1 MTGSFDPTGCTAR
14 AAPVLNEIAPLL
26 ISIADFPGQSLSLHR
41 MQLNPNT
48 VVIIG
53 AGPAGCSTSLFL
65 AKHKIPHTII
75 DKAVFPRDKVCGDA
89 LSGKSVYVLNQLD
102 PSIIPAFDSQKN
114 EFIESWGVK
123 FVAPNGKAIDI
134 PFKQDMSKEQLP
146 PGFISKRVDFD
157 HELFKRLDRNYAT
170 VIEGAEVTALDKNA
184 DGITITYEK
193 NNIQST
199 IHAQLVV
206 GAEGDRSI
214 VAKQFGQI
222 KKENDHYCAG
232 IRAYYEGVEGMHEQ
246 NFIELHFL
254 PEMLPGYFW
263 IFPLP
268 NGMANVGAGMLSSEV
283 SKRKVNLKA
292 DMLKAIENNPNI
304 RDRFK
309 NARIQGKVQ
318 GWGLPLGSKKRPV
331 SGDRFLLVGDAGS
344 LIDPFTGEGIGNA
357 LYSGMMAANHI
368 AEAIRQ
374 QRFDAAFLK
383 AYDTAFYD
391 RQWDE
396 LKLSHTMQR
405 LCKYP
410 WLFNFVV
417 NKAHKN
423 KTLRETISCMF
434 EDLDLRA
441 KLRNPLFYFRLLLND

>member
-1 MTGSFDPTGCTAR
+1 MK
-14 AAPVLNEIAPLL
+14 
-26 ISIADFPGQSLSLHR
+26 
-41 MQLNPNT
+41 PNDI
-48 VVIIG
+48 VIIG

-89 LSGKSVYVLNQLD
+89 LSGKVVYVMKQLNNSMIYDYNNNPNQFL
-102 PSIIPAFDSQKN
+102 P
-114 EFIESWGVK
+114 SWGVK
-123 FVAPNGKAIDI
+123 FVAPNGKSIDI
-134 PFKQDMSKEQLP
+134 PFKSDVSKETHA
-146 PGFISKRVDFD
+146 PGFISKRMDFD
-157 HELFKRLDRNYAT
+157 ASLFNQLDKEYAT
-170 VIEGAEVTALDKNA
+170 VIEGAEVKEIVKHS
-184 DGITITYEK
+184 DGIDIEYVKDNLTHTIQ
-193 NNIQST
+193 NIK
-199 IHAQLVV
+199 LVV

-214 VAKQFGQI
+214 VAKKLANI

-232 IRAYYEGVEGMHEQ
+232 IRAYYTGVTELHNQ

-254 PEMLPGYFW
+254 EELLPGYFW

-268 NGMANVGAGMLSSEV
+268 NGQANVGAGMLSSSV
-283 SKRKVNLKA
+283 SAKNVNLKK
-292 DMLKAIENNPNI
+292 DMLRAIANNPKI
-304 RDRFK
+304 KHRFA
-309 NARIQGKVQ
+309 NAELVSPIQ
-318 GWGLPLGSKKRPV
+318 GWGLPLGSKKRV
-331 SGDRFLLVGDAGS
+331 ISGDNFLLTGDAAS

-357 LYSGMMAANHI
+357 MYSGMLAAAQIKNCI
-368 AEAIRQ
+368 AQNNFTAQ
-374 QRFDAAFLK
+374 YNQ

-396 LKLSHTMQR
+396 LKLSHTMQK

-423 KTLRETISCMF
+423 KALRETISCMF

-441 KLRNPLFYFRLLLND
+441 KLRNPLFYVKLLIND

>member
-1 MTGSFDPTGCTAR
+1 M
-14 AAPVLNEIAPLL
+14 
-26 ISIADFPGQSLSLHR
+26 QSLVVYLLSLQF
-41 MQLNPNT
+41 MELNASSI
-48 VVIIG
+48 VIIG
-53 AGPAGCSTSLFL
+53 AGPGGCATSLFL

-89 LSGKSVYVLNQLD
+89 LSGKTVYVLNQLD
-102 PSIIPAFDSQKN
+102 PTIIPAFDQQKKQ
-114 EFIESWGVK
+114 FIDSWGVK

-134 PFKQDMSKEQLP
+134 PFKQDMSKEKYP
-146 PGFISKRVDFD
+146 PGFISKRIDFD
-157 HELFKRLDRNYAT
+157 NELFNRLDRNYAT
-170 VIEGAEVTALDKNA
+170 VLDGTEVTEINRNGDLFDVTIVKDDSTRILKN
-184 DGITITYEK
+184 IK
-193 NNIQST
+193 
-199 IHAQLVV
+199 LLV
-206 GAEGDRSI
+206 GAEGDRSV
-214 VAKQFGQI
+214 VAKKLSPN

-232 IRAYYEGVEGMHEQ
+232 IRAYYEGVEGMHPQ

-268 NGMANVGAGMLSSEV
+268 NGMANIGAGMLSSEV

-292 DMLKAIENNPNI
+292 DMLKAIENNPAI
-304 RDRFK
+304 SARFK
-309 NARIQGKVQ
+309 NAKLQGKIQ

-331 SGDRFLLVGDAGS
+331 SGAGFLLVGDAGS

-368 AEAIRQ
+368 AEATKQ
-374 QRFDAAFLK
+374 NRFDAAFLK
-383 AYDTAFYD
+383 QYDDAFYA

-396 LKLSHTMQR
+396 LKLSHTMQK
-405 LCKYP
+405 LVKFP

-423 KTLRETISCMF
+423 KALRETISCMF

-441 KLRNPLFYFRLLLND
+441 KLRNPLFYVKLLMNDKVKK

>member
-1 MTGSFDPTGCTAR
+1 M
-14 AAPVLNEIAPLL
+14 
-26 ISIADFPGQSLSLHR
+26 LSLF
-41 MQLNPNT
+41 NPHKFDCCFLFPVASSSYTCTLTHSLLKNT
-48 VVIIG
+48 DIVIIG

-65 AKHKIPHTII
+65 SKHKIPHTII
-75 DKAVFPRDKVCGDA
+75 DKAIFPRDKVCGDA
-89 LSGKSVYVLNQLD
+89 LSGKTVYVLNQLD
-102 PSIIPAFDSQKN
+102 SSIIPSFDQQKN

-134 PFKQDMSKEQLP
+134 PFKSDMSKEQLP

-157 HELFKRLDRNYAT
+157 NELFKRLDRTYAN
-170 VIEGAEVTALDKNA
+170 VIEGGEVLEIERTSEGVNIK
-184 DGITITYEK
+184 YEFQ
-193 NNIQST
+193 QSQLS
-199 IHAQLVV
+199 ILNAQLII

-214 VAKQFGQI
+214 VAKKLANLQ
-222 KKENDHYCAG
+222 KENDHYCAG
-232 IRAYYEGVEGMHEQ
+232 IRAYYEGVEGMHNQ

-304 RDRFK
+304 RVRFK
-309 NARIQGKVQ
+309 NAKIQGKIQ

-331 SGDRFLLVGDAGS
+331 SGERFMLVGDAGS

-368 AEAIRQ
+368 SECVKQNRY
-374 QRFDAAFLK
+374 DAAFLK
-383 AYDTAFYD
+383 EYDTAFYN

-405 LCKYP
+405 LCKFP

-441 KLRNPLFYFRLLLND
+441 KLRNPLFYVKLLIND

>member
-1 MTGSFDPTGCTAR
+1 MTHITSGGYYGEWTMPRGKLAFVFKEFTPYHCSNLT
-14 AAPVLNEIAPLL
+14 
-26 ISIADFPGQSLSLHR
+26 SIVKHTDI
-41 MQLNPNT
+41 
-48 VVIIG
+48 VIIG

-65 AKHKIPHTII
+65 AKQQIPHTII

-102 PSIIPAFDSQKN
+102 PSIVPSFAGLDNQ
-114 EFIESWGVK
+114 FIDSWGVK

-134 PFKQDMSKEQLP
+134 PFKADMSKEQYP

-157 HELFKRLDRNYAT
+157 NELFKRLDRNYAN
-170 VIEGAEVTALDKNA
+170 VIDNAEVKEVEREGDLFRV
-184 DGITITYEK
+184 TYQK
-193 NNIQST
+193 NNVQEEISG
-199 IHAQLVV
+199 IKLVV

-214 VAKQFGQI
+214 VARKLAGIQ
-222 KKENDHYCAG
+222 KENNHYCAG
-232 IRAYYEGVEGMHEQ
+232 IRAYYEGVEGMHPQ

-268 NGMANVGAGMLSSEV
+268 NGAANVGAGMLTSEV
-283 SKRKVNLKA
+283 SKRKINLKE
-292 DMLKAIENNPNI
+292 DMIRAIENNPNI

-309 NARIQGKVQ
+309 NARMQGKIQ

-331 SGDRFLLVGDAGS
+331 SGKGFLLAGDAGS

-357 LYSGMMAANHI
+357 LYSGMMAAAQI
-368 AEAIRQ
+368 EACIKE
-374 QRFDAAFLK
+374 QRFDAAFLNR
-383 AYDTAFYD
+383 YDTAFYD

-396 LKLSHTMQR
+396 LKLSHTLQK
-405 LCKYP
+405 LCKYQ

-423 KTLRETISCMF
+423 KALRETISCMF

-441 KLRNPLFYFRLLLND
+441 KLRNPFFYFKLLSND

>member
-1 MTGSFDPTGCTAR
+1 VIYALKKY
-14 AAPVLNEIAPLL
+14 V
-26 ISIADFPGQSLSLHR
+26 SLQF
-41 MQLNPNT
+41 MQQAFQKI
-48 VVIIG
+48 VIVG
-53 AGPAGCSTSLFL
+53 AGPGGCATSLFL
-65 AKHKIPHTII
+65 SKHKIHHTII

-89 LSGKSVYVLNQLD
+89 LSGKTVYVLNQLD
-102 PSIIPAFDSQKN
+102 PAIIQSFDQQKDQ
-114 EFIESWGVK
+114 FIESWGVK

-146 PGFISKRVDFD
+146 PGFISKRLDFD
-157 HELFKRLDRNYAT
+157 YELFKL
-170 VIEGAEVTALDKNA
+170 LDKNYA
-184 DGITITYEK
+184 HVIEDAEVVSVEKEEKGVNITYVK
-193 NNIQST
+193 DDVTTCIH
-199 IHAQLVV
+199 HAQLVI
-206 GAEGDRSI
+206 GAGGDRDP
-214 VAKQFGQI
+214 VAKSLSEI
-222 KKENDHYCAG
+222 KKENNHYCAG
-232 IRAYYEGVEGMHEQ
+232 IKAYYEGVEGMHHQ

-304 RDRFK
+304 NARFK
-309 NARIQGKVQ
+309 NAKLVGKVQ
-318 GWGLPLGSKKRPV
+318 GWGLPLGSKKRPI
-331 SGDRFLLVGDAGS
+331 SGERFLLVGDAGS

-357 LYSGMMAANHI
+357 LYSGMMAADFI
-368 AEAIRQ
+368 ADAVKQ
-374 QRFDAAFLK
+374 NRFDAAFLK
-383 AYDTAFYD
+383 QYDDAFYN

-423 KTLRETISCMF
+423 KALRETISCMF

-441 KLRNPLFYFRLLLND
+441 KLRNPLFYVKLLIND

>member
-1 MTGSFDPTGCTAR
+1 MQQNPTD
-14 AAPVLNEIAPLL
+14 I
-26 ISIADFPGQSLSLHR
+26 
-41 MQLNPNT
+41 
-48 VVIIG
+48 VIIG

-65 AKHKIPHTII
+65 AKNKIPHTII
-75 DKAVFPRDKVCGDA
+75 DKAIFPRDKVCGDA
-89 LSGKSVYVLNQLD
+89 LSGKTVYVLNQLD
-102 PSIIPAFDSQKN
+102 PNIIPSFDQQKN

-134 PFKQDMSKEQLP
+134 PFKQDMSKEKYP
-146 PGFISKRVDFD
+146 PGFISKRIDFD
-157 HELFKRLDRNYAT
+157 YELYKRLDRNYAT
-170 VIEGAEVTALDKNA
+170 VIDGAELT
-184 DGITITYEK
+184 TIKRTDTTFEIVYEK
-193 NNIQST
+193 DNTAVTLSNIK
-199 IHAQLVV
+199 LLV
-206 GAEGDRSI
+206 GAEGDRS
-214 VAKQFGQI
+214 VVGKALSTI
-222 KKENDHYCAG
+222 KKENEHYCAG
-232 IRAYYEGVEGMHEQ
+232 IRAYYDGVTGMHPQ

-304 RDRFK
+304 KERFK
-309 NARIQGKVQ
+309 DAKLVGKIQ
-318 GWGLPLGSKKRPV
+318 GWGLPLGSKKREL
-331 SGDRFLLVGDAGS
+331 SGDGFILVGDAGA

-368 AEAIRQ
+368 IEAIKQ
-374 QRFDAAFLK
+374 NRFDAAFLK
-383 AYDTAFYD
+383 QFDDAFYA

-396 LKLSHTMQR
+396 LKLSHTMQK
-405 LCKYP
+405 LCKFP

-423 KTLRETISCMF
+423 KALRETISCMF

-441 KLRNPLFYFRLLLND
+441 KLRNPLFYIKLLMNDRTR

>member
-1 MTGSFDPTGCTAR
+1 M
-14 AAPVLNEIAPLL
+14 
-26 ISIADFPGQSLSLHR
+26 
-41 MQLNPNT
+41 
-48 VVIIG
+48 
-53 AGPAGCSTSLFL
+53 
-65 AKHKIPHTII
+65 
-75 DKAVFPRDKVCGDA
+75 VCGDA

-102 PSIIPAFDSQKN
+102 PSIVPSFDRQKN

-134 PFKQDMSKEQLP
+134 PFKQDMSKEALP
-146 PGFISKRVDFD
+146 PGFISKRFDFD
-157 HELFKRLDRNYAT
+157 NELFKRLDRNYAT
-170 VIEGAEVTALDKNA
+170 VIDGAEVTAIDRNA
-184 DGITITYEK
+184 NGITITYEK
-193 NNIQST
+193 NSATFSIR
-199 IHAQLVV
+199 AQLVV

-214 VAKQFGQI
+214 VARQFGLI
-222 KKENDHYCAG
+222 KKENNHYCAG
-232 IRAYYEGVEGMHEQ
+232 IRAYYKGVEGMHDQ

-292 DMLKAIENNPNI
+292 DMIKAIENNPNI

-309 NARIQGKVQ
+309 NATLQGKIQ

-331 SGDRFLLVGDAGS
+331 SGERFLLVGDAGS

-357 LYSGMMAANHI
+357 LYSGMMAADHI
-368 AEAIRQ
+368 AEAVKQ

-383 AYDTAFYD
+383 GYDTAFYN

-423 KTLRETISCMF
+423 RTLRETISCMF

-441 KLRNPLFYFRLLLND
+441 KLRNPLFYFKLLLND